1 MKQKSAACIVS
12 LEFHIRIVI
21 KKVGFNF
28 NVKTRYLRVFDD
40 HFFFLFINLNVFRG
54 RIECGVGVTMWQG
67 GW

>member
-40 HFFFLFINLNVFRG
+40 HFFFCLSSCVVASNKHGLYCSFVR
-54 RIECGVGVTMWQG
+54 RA
-67 GW
+67 